1 MHIQNPVEPYDCR
14 ISMNLEVNFPP
25 DVDISEL
32 IEPPSHDRPPPPERI
47 KDRLSYK
54 HLAYSIDLTK
64 VESQGVPSKYELE
77 LEVDANVLRQQ
88 IERGKRGLDTAYTDV
103 VSGFFDNATFLM
115 RQAP

>member
-1 MHIQNPVEPYDCR
+1 M
-14 ISMNLEVNFPP
+14 
-25 DVDISEL
+25 
-32 IEPPSHDRPPPPERI
+32 
-47 KDRLSYK
+47 SYK

>member
-1 MHIQNPVEPYDCR
+1 
-14 ISMNLEVNFPP
+14 MNLEVNFPP

-32 IEPPSHDRPPPPERI
+32 IEPPSYDRPPPPERR

-64 VESQGVPSKYELE
+64 VESHGVPSKYELE

-88 IERGKRGLDTAYTDV
+88 IERGKRGLSSAYTDV
-103 VSGFFDNATFLM
+103 VSGFFDNATYLM